1 MISILC
7 PCYNEEEA
15 LPIFFREII
24 PVMESLGEP
33 FEFVCVN
40 DGSRDAT
47 LDVLLSFAKKDS
59 RVKIVDLSRNFGK
72 EAALTAA
79 IDFAS
84 GDAVIPIDVDLQD
97 PPELISEMVA
107 KWREGNE
114 VVLARRI
121 DRSSDSFMKRFTA
134 QIFYSLHNKISNSP
148 IPENVGDFRLMDRRV
163 VEALSA
169 LRERHRFMK
178 GLFAWVGFKTCT
190 VEYTRRLRTAGKS
203 KFNGWRL
210 WKFALEGITSF
221 STFPLTIWL
230 YFGSL
235 VSLGAF
241 CYGLFIFFRTLIQG
255 VELPGYASSICLI
268 LFFGGLQLLG
278 IGILG
283 EYVGRT
289 YIESK
294 QRPVY
299 IVRSC
304 FSAKQQKIAKK
315 TDGRIENAS

>member
-15 LPIFFREII
+15 LPIFFREIV

-40 DGSRDAT
+40 DGSRDST

-59 RVKIVDLSRNFGK
+59 RVKVVDLSRNFGK

-79 IDFAS
+79 IDYAS

-97 PPELISEMVA
+97 PPELIFAMVEKWHEGYEMVLA
-107 KWREGNE
+107 KR
-114 VVLARRI
+114 A

-134 QIFYSLHNKISNSP
+134 QLFYRLHNNISNSP

-163 VEALSA
+163 VEALSG
-169 LRERHRFMK
+169 LHERHRFMK

-190 VEYTRRLRTAGKS
+190 IEYIRRIRTAGKS

-221 STFPLTIWL
+221 STFPLTMWL
-230 YFGSL
+230 YLGSF
-235 VSLGAF
+235 VSLSAF

-283 EYVGRT
+283 EYIGRT
-289 YIESK
+289 YMESK

-299 IVRSC
+299 IVRSQ
-304 FSAKQQKIAKK
+304 FQQNGK
-315 TDGRIENAS
+315 RVH